1 MYIVYYNTISC
12 IIMHYICNIC
22 NTIMY
27 YVWCISFTTELRQ
40 IIFFSLKNNLE
51 KSSATYRLYLSLISC
66 GFSSPVNL
74 VVWILSSVCSFLTAL
89 FLTAVCVGIIRLT
102 RTSYMGVFNQFFGLH
117 LIFIQLLDIKFHQ
130 NNVST
135 NTIFLQYM
143 FWIML
148 SLVAKFLKMYLSYW
162 CFHLSAK

>member
-1 MYIVYYNTISC
+1 MYIVYYNTISR
-12 IIMHYICNIC
+12 IVMHYICN
-22 NTIMY
+22 TIMC
-27 YVWCISFTTELRQ
+27 YVWCISFTTELRHKLF
-40 IIFFSLKNNLE
+40 FFSLKNNLE

-89 FLTAVCVGIIRLT
+89 FLTAVCAGAIRLT
-102 RTSYMGVFNQFFGLH
+102 STSYMGVFNQFFSLH

-135 NTIFLQYM
+135 NTISF
-143 FWIML
+143 
-148 SLVAKFLKMYLSYW
+148 SVCSK
-162 CFHLSAK
+162 